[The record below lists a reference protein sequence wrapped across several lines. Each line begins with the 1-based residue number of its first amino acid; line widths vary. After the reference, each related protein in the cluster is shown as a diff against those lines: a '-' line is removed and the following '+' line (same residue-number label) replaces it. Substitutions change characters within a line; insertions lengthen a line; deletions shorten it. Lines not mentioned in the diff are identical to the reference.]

1 MPFPS
6 TKLNSLFKVG
16 ELSLAEA
23 RNVAKAVESNNALTD
38 AQIQQRINDLEI
50 EIYNLK
56 VQMWY
61 DYYMSQAHAVNYAQT
76 LDPCTA
82 C

>member
-1 MPFPS
+1 M
-6 TKLNSLFKVG
+6 G

-23 RNVAKAVESNNALTD
+23 RGVAKAVESNNALTD

-61 DYYMSQAHAVNYAQT
+61 DYYASQAHVVNYGQT
-76 LDPCTA
+76 LDSCSA
-82 C
+82 CWSDYFG